1 MVQIAGAL
9 FIDRTAIFA
18 SPLFD
23 HLIAPR
29 RFQFKR
35 LADVRF
41 GLFVRGVIARRE
53 PAHFLQAVACAK
65 NLGPIARGFL
75 FNATASCS

>member
-1 MVQIAGAL
+1 MAQIAGEL

-41 GLFVRGVIARRE
+41 GLFVRGRYRKTRTSPPLA
-53 PAHFLQAVACAK
+53 
-65 NLGPIARGFL
+65 GRGMRKKPRADCPRFS
-75 FNATASCS
+75 FQRDRKF

>member
-1 MVQIAGAL
+1 MAQIAGGL

-53 PAHFLQAVACAK
+53 PAHLLQAVACAK

-75 FNATASCS
+75 FNATASSS

>member
-53 PAHFLQAVACAK
+53 PARPLAGRGMRK

-75 FNATASCS
+75 FNATASSS